1 MPKFLA
7 FFHFLSPPQRTQY
20 GPHPASSIPINRPTN
35 PNNQPLYSDSC
46 VRSAR
51 AKFNDARIKCVG
63 SSGGVCV
70 ELCVASA
77 CCVLSCVHAITA
89 DGAQR
94 CVRVVHQVAQ
104 ALPRRNYRAWAIL
117 DTGSRVHGALLQGPC
132 TRGANRSHRRA
143 RHGASIASQARLAE
157 DDHIITGRRRAARAR
172 RVVWWWCTCAV
183 AEGGGGEVGEGAR
196 SGLRRG

>member
-1 MPKFLA
+1 MCHP
-7 FFHFLSPPQRTQY
+7 QY

-51 AKFNDARIKCVG
+51 AKFNDAQIKCVG

-104 ALPRRNYRAWAIL
+104 ALPRRNCRAGAFL
-117 DTGSRVHGALLQGPC
+117 DSGPCVHGALLQGPC

-157 DDHIITGRRRAARAR
+157 DDHIIRSKTCCQGKESSMVVVHVCGGRGRR
-172 RVVWWWCTCAV
+172 W
-183 AEGGGGEVGEGAR
+183 
-196 SGLRRG
+196 